1 MRQKG
6 AFFDV
11 DGTLVAS
18 NVVRYAVEIRTIG
31 MPPGQR
37 KLWKA
42 AFLPRI
48 PYYLALDR
56 LNRGIF
62 QRALY
67 RTYRPVSPD
76 ELRQRA
82 RDLFEH
88 HIRPRLLP
96 AAVARV
102 AEHRDRGDRVV
113 LVSGSLVEIVQLVA
127 DHVGADDIIAA
138 RLAIT
143 DGVYTGEIDGQP
155 IAGQTKADAVIE
167 YAAEN
172 QISLSQSFAYA
183 DGLDDL
189 PMLQTVGRPAVVNPG
204 RRLLQSARAH
214 GWGVY
219 VWDSTIPGL
228 TTPAR

>member
-31 MPPGQR
+31 MPPSQR
-37 KLWKA
+37 RLWKA
-42 AFLPRI
+42 GFLPRI

-56 LNRGIF
+56 VNRGIF
-62 QRALY
+62 QRAFY
-67 RTYRPVSPD
+67 RIYRPVSPD
-76 ELRQRA
+76 ELQRRA
-82 RDLFEH
+82 QELFEH

-113 LVSGSLVEIVQLVA
+113 LVSGSLVEIVKLVA

-138 RLAIT
+138 RLTIA
-143 DGVYTGEIDGQP
+143 DGVYTGAIEGQP
-155 IAGQTKADAVIE
+155 IAGQTKADAVTE

-172 QISLSQSFAYA
+172 QISLSRSFAYA
-183 DGLDDL
+183 DSLDDL

-214 GWGVY
+214 RWGVY
-219 VWDSTIPGL
+219 VWDSTIPG
-228 TTPAR
+228 PAIKAR